1 MIMRDEHDK
10 AVVNRL
16 IVIDQSGC
24 SASNARLSP
33 YLLPLSNLPVNLSIC
48 MIFFPFVKHHT
59 SILQQV
65 L

>member
-10 AVVNRL
+10 AAVNRL
-16 IVIDQSGC
+16 IVIDQSEC

-33 YLLPLSNLPVNLSIC
+33 YLLPLSNLPVNLPI
-48 MIFFPFVKHHT
+48 VKHHT